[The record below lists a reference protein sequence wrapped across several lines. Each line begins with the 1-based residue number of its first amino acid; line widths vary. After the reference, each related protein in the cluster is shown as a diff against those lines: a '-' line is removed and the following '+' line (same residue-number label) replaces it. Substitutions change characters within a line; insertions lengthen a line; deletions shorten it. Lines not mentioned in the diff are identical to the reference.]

1 MTHAP
6 YRPCAWL
13 ACRLPRPLAW
23 AMARGI
29 ARLFAALGPRRRRAV
44 RQNLARIRPDA
55 DARTLDAL
63 VDATYLAFA
72 ESLVDAW
79 RDAGDPDRAS
89 AACAIEG
96 AEGLRAALAT
106 GRGVVLWSAHL
117 GNWELAAAALARAGF
132 AVSALARAHAG
143 AGADGFFLE
152 RRAAAGVR
160 VVGRCPGARGAR
172 SVLRARGLLALLGD
186 RRFEGRG
193 RAVPLFGRPAR
204 LPAAPLALARRT
216 GAMVVPGFVV
226 RVAPGRYQ
234 VQLEPALPDACT
246 GGDGDGALAALAAAL
261 ERHVRRDPTQWFV
274 FEPVW
279 DDLAAGPA

>member
-6 YRPCAWL
+6 YRLCAWL
-13 ACRLPRPLAW
+13 AARLPHALAG
-23 AMARGI
+23 AI
-29 ARLFAALGPRRRRAV
+29 ARAIAFVFAWSDPSRRAAV
-44 RQNLARIRPDA
+44 RGNLARIRPDA
-55 DARTLDAL
+55 DGRALDRL
-63 VDATYLAFA
+63 VTATYVAFA
-72 ESLVDAW
+72 ESLLDAW
-79 RDAGDPDRAS
+79 RDAPATS
-89 AACAIEG
+89 VAIEG
-96 AEGLRAALAT
+96 EERLRSALAA

-132 AVSALARAHAG
+132 PIAALARPHADP
-143 AGADGFFLE
+143 ATDRFFSA

-193 RAVPLFGRPAR
+193 RPVSFFGRPAW

-216 GAMVVPGFVV
+216 GALVVPGFVV
-226 RVAPGRYQ
+226 KVAPGRYRIH
-234 VQLEPALPDACT
+234 LEPALDGTAAGP
-246 GGDGDGALAALAAAL
+246 GGDGVLAALAAAL

-279 DDLAAGPA
+279 DEQAEPA